1 MTFETIQLNIAD
13 QVVTLTINRPRA
25 LNAINRQ
32 MLQELD
38 LAFDQLAQDDQVRVI
53 VLTGARRAFCF
64 GADFD
69 DLAGE
74 DSQETRAKF
83 EDMLPRFQNV
93 IRKLY
98 ALPQPTIAS
107 LNAFAAGAGLDLAL
121 ACDIRIAADKVKL
134 SEAFVKMSLVP
145 DGGGTWALQRL
156 VGYARAAEMIFT
168 GEPIDAVEA
177 ERIGLIN
184 RVVPAAELEATVHT
198 LAAQIAAAPSAVVRR
213 AKQLMRS
220 NRSATLDESLNN
232 EAAAQLDCVME
243 PGFFENAIKRQR
255 K

>member
-1 MTFETIQLNIAD
+1 MNLETIQLQSTDGIA
-13 QVVTLTINRPRA
+13 TISLNRPRA
-25 LNAINRQ
+25 LNALNRQ
-32 MLQELD
+32 MLDELD
-38 LAFDQLAQDDQVRVI
+38 FVLDQIAQDDQIRVVI
-53 VLTGARRAFCF
+53 LTGARRAFCF

-74 DSQETRAKF
+74 TTEATRAKF

-93 IRKLY
+93 IRKLSS
-98 ALPQPTIAS
+98 LPQPTIAS

-156 VGYARAAEMIFT
+156 IGYARAAEMIFT
-168 GEPIDAVEA
+168 GEPIDATEA

-184 RVVPAAELEATVHT
+184 RVVPAAELETAVNA
-198 LAAQIAAAPSAVVRR
+198 LAAQIAAGPANVLRR
-213 AKQLMRS
+213 AKQLLKT
-220 NRSATLDESLNN
+220 NGSARLSDALEN
-232 EAAAQLDCVME
+232 EGRAQLDCVTD
-243 PGFFENAIKRQR
+243 PVFFENLSKKQR